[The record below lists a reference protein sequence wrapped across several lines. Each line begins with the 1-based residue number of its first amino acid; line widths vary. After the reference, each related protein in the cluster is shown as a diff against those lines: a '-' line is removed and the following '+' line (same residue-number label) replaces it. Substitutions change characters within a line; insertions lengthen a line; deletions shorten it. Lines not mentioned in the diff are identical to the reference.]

1 MRKLTTDL
9 IEKIKS
15 SEIFNFDETFNIYII
30 YVARLSLKMKKKA
43 GLF

>member
-9 IEKIKS
+9 IEKLKVQKS
-15 SEIFNFDETFNIYII
+15 LILMKHLIYII